1 MLPNNN
7 TKFIRILFF
16 ISSLIISG
24 VGLGVSIIYFRNYF
38 IVKTNVLDDLQSGII
53 TSCFI
58 FPLGLY
64 IFYLSLGFN
73 SKLSIKKKFGDLRIC
88 IPCLLLLLAGF
99 ISSIIVSIKFDL
111 TYLFASFIFLL
122 LILVVIF
129 LIYFD
134 SNHPG
139 FVHKKSKRF
148 YTCTYNQH
156 FYIDGVDIYDE
167 CNYSKVVDKKV
178 KLFYRKKFVGN
189 SDKVILIQGTTKKF
203 YIAIYHHDENYD
215 LIYFLNI
222 RTALKLTFISQEDTQ
237 RNYDENYNYT
247 LSLIQDNYIIKDN
260 LAFKIKKANDVYKV
274 DVYLIFSLPQLN
286 LNLKINPTL
295 KMYQSEIENHTIEEA
310 NQEIDKLYKEIK
322 YGSNNSR

>member
-1 MLPNNN
+1 MMTNN
-7 TKFIRILFF
+7 KFIRILFF

-24 VGLGVSIIYFRNYF
+24 IGLGVSIIYFRNYF

-73 SKLSIKKKFGDLRIC
+73 SKLSIKKKYGDLRIC
-88 IPCLLLLLAGF
+88 IPCLLLTLTGL
-99 ISSIIVSIKFDL
+99 ISTLIVSIKFDL

-122 LILVVIF
+122 LIFVVIF

-134 SNHPG
+134 SKHPG

-148 YTCTYNQH
+148 YSCTYNQH
-156 FYIDGVDIYDE
+156 FYIDGIDIYDE
-167 CNYSKVVDKKV
+167 GNYKKEIDKKV
-178 KLFYRKKFVGN
+178 KLFFRKKFVGI

-203 YIAIYHHDENYD
+203 YITIYHYDENYD
-215 LIYFLNI
+215 LIYFLNLK
-222 RTALKLTFISQEDTQ
+222 TALKFAISKQEDTQ
-237 RNYDENYNYT
+237 KNYDENYNYIV
-247 LSLIQDNYIIKDN
+247 SLIQNDFIIKDC
-260 LAFKIKKANDVYKV
+260 LAFKIITINDVYKV
-274 DVYLIFSLPQLN
+274 EVYLIFNLPQLD

-295 KMYQSEIENHTIEEA
+295 KMYQSEIEHNNIEEA
-310 NQEIDKLYKEIK
+310 NQEIDQLYDEIK
-322 YGSNNSR
+322 YGSRYDSK